1 MKISILGTGCP
12 KCHKLEELVRKVVK
26 DNNIQADVEKVSEIK
41 KIMEFNVMMT
51 PALAVDG
58 KVVLA
63 GKVPSE
69 NEIKKLL
76 EA

>member
-1 MKISILGTGCP
+1 MKISVLGTGCP
-12 KCHKLEELVRKVVK
+12 KCHKLEEIVRKVVA
-26 DNNIQADVEKVSEIK
+26 DNKIQAEVEKVSDIK

-58 KVVLA
+58 RVVLA

-69 NEIKKLL
+69 DEIKKLL
-76 EA
+76 GA